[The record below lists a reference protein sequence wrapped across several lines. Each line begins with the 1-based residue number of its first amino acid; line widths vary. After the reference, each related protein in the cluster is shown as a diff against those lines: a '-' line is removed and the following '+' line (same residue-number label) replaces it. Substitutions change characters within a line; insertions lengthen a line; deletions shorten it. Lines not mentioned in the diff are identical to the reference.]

1 LQLAGVLLELGRV
14 ARPGDG
20 EAMAV
25 ATLDGGRA
33 WAKFQRICEA
43 QGGMRRP
50 PQSSHRYPI
59 IAQRAGRIDR
69 VDNRRLAKVAKLAGA
84 PDAKAAGIEV
94 HVRLNDMIEA
104 GQPLYTIHA
113 EAPGELAY
121 ALDYAAANANIY
133 EVIVP

>member
-1 LQLAGVLLELGRV
+1 
-14 ARPGDG
+14 
-20 EAMAV
+20 
-25 ATLDGGRA
+25 
-33 WAKFQRICEA
+33 
-43 QGGMRRP
+43 MRQP
-50 PQSSHRYPI
+50 PQSSHRHPI
-59 IAQRAGRIDR
+59 IAQRVGRIDR

-94 HVRLNDMIEA
+94 HVRLSDMIEP

-133 EVIVP
+133 EVIEP